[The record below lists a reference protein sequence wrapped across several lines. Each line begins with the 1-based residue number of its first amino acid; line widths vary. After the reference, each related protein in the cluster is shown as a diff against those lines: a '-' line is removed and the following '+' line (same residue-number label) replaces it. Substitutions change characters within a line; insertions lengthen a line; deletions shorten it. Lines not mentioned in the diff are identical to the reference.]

1 MKLGGE
7 RERGI
12 PVIDL
17 NTPNRAFEGT
27 RALTVQSYG
36 EAASKLG
43 KIHELSVLVENMSDG
58 QLNQTIF
65 LTGSL
70 PVVLRLR
77 EASFTGAGVILGVY
91 ESPTYT
97 GGVELTTYNATRI
110 SPLVSE
116 AKFYSGATITDIGT
130 QAFPFEYLI
139 GNASNNGKG
148 ATGVQS
154 DRRRVLK
161 PNTAYNFTFE
171 SLDGNQ
177 DVSIFDAYFEGEL
190 DLPLEP

>member
-1 MKLGGE
+1 MKLGDE

-12 PVIDL
+12 PVINIDMP
-17 NTPNRAFEGT
+17 TGAYEGT

-43 KIHELSVLVENMSDG
+43 KIHELSALIENMSNGD
-58 QLNQTIF
+58 LNQTIF
-65 LTGSL
+65 VTGDL

-77 EASFTGAGVILGVY
+77 EASFTGSGVILGIY

-97 GGVELTTYNATRI
+97 GGTELATYNATRI
-110 SPLVSE
+110 APNAPV
-116 AKFYSGATITDIGT
+116 AKFYAGAVIANIGT

-139 GNASNNGKG
+139 GNSSNNGKG

-161 PNTAYNFTFE
+161 PNTAYNFTIE
-171 SLDGNQ
+171 SLDSQ
-177 DVSIFDAYFEGEL
+177 DVAIFDSYFEGEL
-190 DLPLEP
+190 DLPIEG